1 MALDPDRL
9 IERRRLKR
17 GVIVWRT
24 IGVVALVLLAIVAVV
39 RFGLDERGG
48 DRIARLWVDGL
59 VLDDPALESALDDIA
74 DNDRVKALL
83 VRIDSPGGTATGG
96 EAIFHALR
104 RVAAEKPVVAV
115 MGTTATSG
123 GYMVAL
129 GADHILARIS
139 SLTGSIGVILQT
151 AELTELLADLGV
163 KTEAIKSGPL
173 KAQPSPFE
181 PMTEEART
189 AVRSVIDD
197 TYDMFV
203 DMVAERRKLSRQAVL
218 ALADGRVFTGRQA
231 QELGLIDAIGGET
244 EARNWLE
251 ATHAVSEDLPVRDIR
266 REDLEGGWLDTL
278 GTRLGDAIVPARL
291 RLDGLI
297 SLWQAQLGR

>member
-1 MALDPDRL
+1 MAFDPDRL

-24 IGVVALVLLAIVAVV
+24 LGVVALVLLAIVAVV

-48 DRIARLWVDGL
+48 DRVVRLWVDGI
-59 VLDDPALESALDDIA
+59 VLDDPALEARLDEVA
-74 DNDRVKALL
+74 ENDRVKALL

-104 RVAAEKPVVAV
+104 RVAARKPVVAV

-129 GADHILARIS
+129 GADHILARVS

-151 AELTELLADLGV
+151 AELTELLADLGI
-163 KTEAIKSGPL
+163 KTEAIKSAPL

-181 PMTEEART
+181 PLTEEARA
-189 AVRSVIDD
+189 AVKSVIDD

-203 DMVAERRKLSRQAVL
+203 DMVVERRNLPRQSVL

-231 QELGLIDAIGGET
+231 QELGLIDAIGGEP
-244 EARNWLE
+244 EARAWLE
-251 ATHAVSEDLPVRDIR
+251 ANRDVPKDLPVRDIR
-266 REDLEGGWLDTL
+266 REDLEAGWLGTL
-278 GTRLGDAIVPARL
+278 GARLGDAIVPARL
-291 RLDGLI
+291 RLDGLV